1 MADIFYH
8 LSNIPPN
15 ISWVNSVFF
24 GATECYVATRF
35 LPVATGRYRRYVA
48 LRRQGPSL
56 QQKPSPYQA
65 FIYDLLHFLES
76 GKWGNHLWRLT
87 LDLLEEPNLLTE
99 ATKCFPDAQNI
110 SATWPRKILPTV
122 KLISIFSS
130 ALSTFCVRFFK
141 PDSMHS
147 SIAQV
152 SDGARLTRDDC
163 IEEYEK
169 CCQGVLRNGTTRTGE
184 GTHREVKQHYRQTNM
199 RNAEAQIAVRDE
211 DKEVVAQTRLIIDDF
226 FKVNSHIDSQ
236 SGLNTSDESDA
247 EKKTAELTQ
256 FRQAPGSAR
265 RVPKSK
271 IPLAS
276 DSNQWI
282 FGSPLQYGDSRS
294 YEDLYGGNNP
304 VYRELD
310 PRLRDFLHNQFPE
323 ESVAYE
329 DNIAASFKT

>member
-1 MADIFYH
+1 
-8 LSNIPPN
+8 
-15 ISWVNSVFF
+15 
-24 GATECYVATRF
+24 
-35 LPVATGRYRRYVA
+35 
-48 LRRQGPSL
+48 
-56 QQKPSPYQA
+56 
-65 FIYDLLHFLES
+65 
-76 GKWGNHLWRLT
+76 
-87 LDLLEEPNLLTE
+87 
-99 ATKCFPDAQNI
+99 
-110 SATWPRKILPTV
+110 
-122 KLISIFSS
+122 
-130 ALSTFCVRFFK
+130 
-141 PDSMHS
+141 
-147 SIAQV
+147 
-152 SDGARLTRDDC
+152 
-163 IEEYEK
+163 
-169 CCQGVLRNGTTRTGE
+169 
-184 GTHREVKQHYRQTNM
+184 M

-256 FRQAPGSAR
+256 FRQAPVSAR

>member
-1 MADIFYH
+1 KNFKF
-8 LSNIPPN
+8 PK
-15 ISWVNSVFF
+15 
-24 GATECYVATRF
+24 
-35 LPVATGRYRRYVA
+35 
-48 LRRQGPSL
+48 Q
-56 QQKPSPYQA
+56 
-65 FIYDLLHFLES
+65 HFLV
-76 GKWGNHLWRLT
+76 HA
-87 LDLLEEPNLLTE
+87 LDDVR
-99 ATKCFPDAQNI
+99 TK
-110 SATWPRKILPTV
+110 
-122 KLISIFSS
+122 
-130 ALSTFCVRFFK
+130 
-141 PDSMHS
+141 
-147 SIAQV
+147 
-152 SDGARLTRDDC
+152 
-163 IEEYEK
+163 
-169 CCQGVLRNGTTRTGE
+169 GVLRNGTTRTGE

-247 EKKTAELTQ
+247 EKKTAELTH
-256 FRQAPGSAR
+256 
-265 RVPKSK
+265 
-271 IPLAS
+271 

-329 DNIAASFKT
+329 DNIAAMLQCVYVSYQSTDDWTNAEDILVQDRPAVRLCLRDRGSHARVCAP